1 MATRWF
7 ELIVAAVLAALGAIV
22 VVDSLRIGVS
32 WADDGP
38 QAGYFPF
45 RIGLVLIGAS
55 AWVALQQLRRWGAG
69 EIFAERAQLRD
80 VVAVAVPMAVFVA
93 LAVPLG
99 LYIAS
104 VLLIGW
110 FMVRHGRHPLALTAA
125 VALGVP
131 AFFYLVFE
139 RWFIVPLPKGPL
151 ALVGL

>member
-55 AWVALQQLRRWGAG
+55 AWVALQQLRRWGAV

-110 FMVRHGRHPLALTAA
+110 FMVRHGSHRPAVTAA
-125 VALGVP
+125 LALGVP
-131 AFFYLVFE
+131 AFFYVVFE
-139 RWFIVPLPKGPL
+139 RWFVVPLPKGPL
-151 ALVGL
+151 ALLGL

>member
-22 VVDSLRIGVS
+22 VADSLRIGVS

-55 AWVALQQLRRWGAG
+55 AWVAVQQLRRWRAV
-69 EIFAERAQLRD
+69 ETFAEHAQLRD

-104 VLLIGW
+104 TLLIGW
-110 FMVRHGRHPLALTAA
+110 FMVRHGKHRVAVTAA

-139 RWFIVPLPKGPL
+139 RWFVVPLPKGPL
-151 ALVGL
+151 AMLGL